1 MADEILSLVSALTL
15 LLSLVFL
22 CMMAAILGFGIF
34 VLRNVSTFLC
44 FVISVLLYSI
54 KSSKDPGVLHY
65 TNSGSMCVGGG
76 GGEVLF
82 RA

>member
-34 VLRNVSTFLC
+34 VLRNVSRFLC
-44 FVISVLLYSI
+44 CMITKLPY
-54 KSSKDPGVLHY
+54 
-65 TNSGSMCVGGG
+65 
-76 GGEVLF
+76 
-82 RA
+82 